1 MEITKAENL
10 CCAHTRQE
18 IVDMFCQNIMIGIN
32 RAVSEGSHKTNFA
45 GYICYHK
52 PSGEIAPRQKPEWK
66 WEDCDN
72 YHYSFRDYRDEVKA
86 AFVKAGYIIKPTG
99 YIGGVWQNSEDICW

>member
-1 MEITKAENL
+1 
-10 CCAHTRQE
+10 
-18 IVDMFCQNIMIGIN
+18 MFCQNIMRDIEK
-32 RAVSEGSHKTNFA
+32 AVSEGSHKTNFN

-52 PSGEIAPRQKPEWK
+52 PSGEIYHRQKPEWK